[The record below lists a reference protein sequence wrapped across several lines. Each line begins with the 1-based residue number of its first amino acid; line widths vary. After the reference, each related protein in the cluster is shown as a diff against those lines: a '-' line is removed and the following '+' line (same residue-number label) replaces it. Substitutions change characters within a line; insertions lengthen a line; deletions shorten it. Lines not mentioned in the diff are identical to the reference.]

1 MKNLILTSD
10 DKGEVWYNLDA
21 IVNIAF
27 GLAQNLLTKSDMF
40 GNDLKPLETV
50 MVIYFKDKN
59 SATYSVSGWTM
70 SFD

>member
-27 GLAQNLLTKSDMF
+27 GLAQNLLTKSDIR

>member
-1 MKNLILTSD
+1 MKYLILTSD

-27 GLAQNLLTKSDMF
+27 GLAQNLLTKSDIH

-50 MVIYFKDKN
+50 MLIYFKDKN

>member
-27 GLAQNLLTKSDMF
+27 GLAQNLLTKSDIH

-50 MVIYFKDKN
+50 MVIYFKDNN